1 MSFNN
6 AGTLNPLPVMR
17 VYGVYSI
24 PPYRNLEWRRR
35 LMSKACK
42 ALLVRKSNKTGSIV
56 PLQSNSSVLR
66 DSRPRSN
73 ANEGGKPS
81 EAAY

>member
-1 MSFNN
+1 VSFNN

-17 VYGVYSI
+17 AHGIYSI
-24 PPYRNLEWRRR
+24 PPHRRRR

-42 ALLVRKSNKTGSIV
+42 ALLVRKSNKTGSAV

-66 DSRPRSN
+66 GSRPRSN
-73 ANEGGKPS
+73 VNEGGKTS